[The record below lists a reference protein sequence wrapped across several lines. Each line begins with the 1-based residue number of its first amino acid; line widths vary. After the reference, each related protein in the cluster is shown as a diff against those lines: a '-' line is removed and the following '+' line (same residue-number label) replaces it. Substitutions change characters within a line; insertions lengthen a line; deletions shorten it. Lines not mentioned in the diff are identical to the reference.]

1 MTPLYLS
8 PFIASFI
15 VSLFLTWV
23 LIGFSEKFKLFFAIK
38 PRHIHKKNISR
49 LGGIAIIAS
58 FIATIIFN
66 PDLVLTQQLIGFLTG
81 AIIILFFGV
90 MDDFRALGWKKQLFF
105 QLAVSVVI
113 ILSNIRVDYL
123 TNPFGGMIRLDNW
136 EIFSTPVF
144 GSMFIIFW
152 IVFLMNVLNWVDGI
166 DGLAGGVGV
175 TGAGILFFLS
185 VSALVNQPPLGIISV
200 ALVGAVLG
208 FLVFNFHPAKI
219 FMGTSGAMFIGFSLA
234 VISIFSGVKLA
245 TLVLVLAVPILDALW
260 VILQRIK
267 KGGSIFSGDRSHLHY
282 RLLELG
288 FSQRQIV
295 VFYYILSAFFGII
308 ALNISGLGKVAA
320 FLIFTAI
327 ILGILMAVSLISK
340 TREAQSQKE

>member
-1 MTPLYLS
+1 MISLYLS
-8 PFIASFI
+8 PLISSFL
-15 VSLFLTWV
+15 VSLLLTWV
-23 LIGFSEKFKLFFAIK
+23 LIGFSEKFKLFFAIN

-58 FIATIIFN
+58 FIAAIIFN
-66 PDLVLTQQLIGFLTG
+66 PELVLTRQLIGFLLG
-81 AIIILFFGV
+81 SLLILFFGV
-90 MDDFRALGWKKQLFF
+90 WDDFRALGWKKQLFF

-123 TNPFGGMIRLDNW
+123 TNPFGGMVRLDNW

-152 IVFLMNVLNWVDGI
+152 IVFLMNVLNWLDGI
-166 DGLAGGVGV
+166 DGLAGGVGAI
-175 TGAGILFFLS
+175 GAGILFFLS

-200 ALVGAVLG
+200 ALAGAVLG
-208 FLVFNFHPAKI
+208 FWAFNFHPAKI

-295 VFYYILSAFFGII
+295 VFYYILSALFGII
-308 ALNISGLGKVAA
+308 ALNIGGLGKFVAFFA
-320 FLIFTAI
+320 LAAI
-327 ILGILMAVSLISK
+327 ISAILSVVSLLGHSTSK
-340 TREAQSQKE
+340 YSK

>member
-1 MTPLYLS
+1 MISLYLS
-8 PFIASFI
+8 PLISSFL
-15 VSLFLTWV
+15 VSLLLTWV

-49 LGGIAIIAS
+49 LGGIAIIVS
-58 FIATIIFN
+58 FIAAIIFN
-66 PDLVLTQQLIGFLTG
+66 PDLVLTRQLIGFLLG
-81 AIIILFFGV
+81 SLLILFFGV

-123 TNPFGGMIRLDNW
+123 TNPFGGMFRLDNW

-144 GSMFIIFW
+144 GSIFIIFW
-152 IVFLMNVLNWVDGI
+152 IVFLMNVLNWLDGL
-166 DGLAGGVGV
+166 DGLAGGVGAI
-175 TGAGILFFLS
+175 GSAILFFLS
-185 VSALVNQPPLGIISV
+185 ISALVNQPPLGIISI
-200 ALVGAVLG
+200 ALAGAVLG
-208 FLVFNFHPAKI
+208 FLLFNFHPAKI

-245 TLVLVLAVPILDALW
+245 TLVLVLVVPILDALW

-308 ALNISGLGKVAA
+308 ALNISGLGKIIA
-320 FLIFTAI
+320 FFLFAVI
-327 ILGILMAVSLISK
+327 ILSILTAVSLLRCSTSK
-340 TREAQSQKE
+340 